1 MVQIGEKIKCI
12 ENVEDVNNICQPLMM
27 MFVQNVEKKNIK
39 GIMENNE
46 STTNRNNKP
55 LHN

>member
-46 STTNRNNKP
+46 STTNRNCKP
-55 LHN
+55 LYC